1 MSAVR
6 ETPNPGEPRV
16 RRAVDAVTGRREAGF
31 ERAVRPELGRTRWA
45 AEHDCLVLV
54 GDPDDLFVT
63 VLLDVLTD
71 LVDTEQVAKTAAVAH
86 SAGPAPAVRGVAAE
100 AGAIAYERLPS
111 TYHPLQPHH
120 LREPEVL
127 GAVAAV
133 KRALHRGPAMPV
145 DRDVFDE
152 AEQWAELAT
161 EAGADLPAD
170 FSWMRARVRRI
181 GAVLRAAGRDVRP
194 CHRDGSPSN
203 VLLGPG
209 NDVRLVDF
217 DIAGNADPHH
227 DIATMLVETCQ
238 LDDEWRRAA
247 ELIDGRPDEQRLA
260 RYRLNAIADDLAVGT
275 WAMLIGARGTAG
287 FTGHGQ
293 WRLLRCRYALRHR
306 LLDTWLRKA

>member
-1 MSAVR
+1 MSAVQ
-6 ETPNPGEPRV
+6 ETPSPRELRA
-16 RRAVDAVTGRREAGF
+16 RRAVHAVTGRRDAGF
-31 ERAVRPELGRTRWA
+31 ERALEPRVGRTRWA
-45 AEHDCLVLV
+45 AEHDCLFLT
-54 GDPDDLFVT
+54 GDLDELFVT
-63 VLLDVLTD
+63 VLLDTFVD
-71 LVDTEQVAKTAAVAH
+71 LVDTEQVAEVAAVAH
-86 SAGPAPAVRGVAAE
+86 SAGVAPAVLAVSAE
-100 AGAIAYERLPS
+100 AGAIAYERLPG

-127 GAVAAV
+127 GTVAAM

-152 AEQWAELAT
+152 AEQWAELAAV
-161 EAGADLPAD
+161 AGAELPVD
-170 FSWMRARVRRI
+170 FTWMRDRVRRI
-181 GAVLRAAGRDVRP
+181 GSALHAAGRDVRP

-260 RYRLNAIADDLAVGT
+260 RYRLNAIADDLAVGA
-275 WAMLIGARGTAG
+275 WALLVGTRGATG

-293 WRLLRCRYALRHR
+293 WRLLRCRYALRNR
-306 LLDTWLRKA
+306 LFDTWLRRA